1 MLGQWVRTIWL
12 RPVKFDRVLQSMAEG
27 DFHSAAALDTLPV
40 SSLVLS
46 EYY

>member
-1 MLGQWVRTIWL
+1 MGENNLAEASE
-12 RPVKFDRVLQSMAEG
+12 FDRVLQSMAEG